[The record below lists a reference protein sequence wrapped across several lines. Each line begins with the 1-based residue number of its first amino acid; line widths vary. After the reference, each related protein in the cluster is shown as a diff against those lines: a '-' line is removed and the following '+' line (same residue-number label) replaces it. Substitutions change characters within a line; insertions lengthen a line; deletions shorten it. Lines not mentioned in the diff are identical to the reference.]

1 MRILFDQGTPV
12 PLRRYLTSHVVDTA
26 FERGWSALHN
36 GALLDVAEQEGYDLL
51 ITTDQNLRYQQRLA
65 DRQLAIIVLL
75 STSWLRMQSRVDTIQ
90 AAVASIVAGGVRKK
104 FPFDEA
110 VQSLVHITLC
120 MLVWEYNRGRS
131 QWALWFLTSSHR

>member
-12 PLRRYLTSHVVDTA
+12 PLRRYLPSHVVDTA

-36 GALLDVAEQEGYDLL
+36 GALLDVAEQEGYALL

-75 STSWLRMQSRVDTIQ
+75 STSWPRIQLRVDMIQ
-90 AAVASIVAGGVRKK
+90 AAVANIVAGGYQEI
-104 FPFDEA
+104 P
-110 VQSLVHITLC
+110 I
-120 MLVWEYNRGRS
+120 
-131 QWALWFLTSSHR
+131 

>member
-36 GALLDVAEQEGYDLL
+36 GALLNVAEQEGYDLL

-65 DRQLAIIVLL
+65 DRQLSIIVLL
-75 STSWLRMQSRVDTIQ
+75 STSWPRIQLRIDTIQ
-90 AAVASIVAGGVRKK
+90 VAVAHSVAG
-104 FPFDEA
+104 
-110 VQSLVHITLC
+110 
-120 MLVWEYNRGRS
+120 EY
-131 QWALWFLTSSHR
+131 QEIPI